1 MAMLIDKGESL
12 IHKLS
17 FQPWYSQGVVEHF
30 FFGGGGVQ
38 RIIFS
43 QFSSVVKSQ
52 VFGNF
57 TM

>member
-30 FFGGGGVQ
+30 FFGGGVQ

>member
-30 FFGGGGVQ
+30 FFGGGVQ
-38 RIIFS
+38 KIIFF
-43 QFSSVVKSQ
+43 QFSSVFKSQ

>member
-30 FFGGGGVQ
+30 FFGGGGGPKDN
-38 RIIFS
+38 IFS
-43 QFSSVVKSQ
+43 
-52 VFGNF
+52 VF
-57 TM
+57 

>member
-30 FFGGGGVQ
+30 FLGGGVQ

-43 QFSSVVKSQ
+43 QFSSVVKTQ

>member
-30 FFGGGGVQ
+30 FLGGGVQ
-38 RIIFS
+38 RIIFF

>member
-30 FFGGGGVQ
+30 FWGGGPKDNL
-38 RIIFS
+38 FS
-43 QFSSVVKSQ
+43 
-52 VFGNF
+52 VF
-57 TM
+57 

>member
-30 FFGGGGVQ
+30 FFGGGGPKDNL
-38 RIIFS
+38 FS
-43 QFSSVVKSQ
+43 
-52 VFGNF
+52 VF
-57 TM
+57 